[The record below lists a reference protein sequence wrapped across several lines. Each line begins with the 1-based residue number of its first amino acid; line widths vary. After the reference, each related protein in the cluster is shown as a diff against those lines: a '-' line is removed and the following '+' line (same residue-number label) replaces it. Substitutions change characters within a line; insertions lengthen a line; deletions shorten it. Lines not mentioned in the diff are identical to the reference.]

1 MPTLSSSTASRMKF
15 LPIILTL
22 LGLLN
27 GFTLRAQGP
36 KLGHINSGELV
47 SLMPETKKA
56 EHSLKKYAE
65 GMEEQ
70 VQTMLT
76 ELKAKYAD
84 FQSKS
89 KEWTESLREY
99 KTKEIQD
106 LQANIDNFQQRA
118 QQDIA
123 KRKEDLLGPVIKKA
137 EEAIKGVAK
146 EGGYDYIFDTSSGN
160 FLYTRDGDNLMEQVK
175 KKLKLP

>member
-1 MPTLSSSTASRMKF
+1 MSIAPVRNFFKAIGSICILATFFLSHSV
-15 LPIILTL
+15 
-22 LGLLN
+22 N
-27 GFTLRAQGP
+27 AQTP

-56 EHSLKKYAE
+56 EDSLKKFAE
-65 GMEEQ
+65 GMETQ
-70 VQTMLT
+70 VQAMLS
-76 ELKAKYAD
+76 ELKIKYAD

-106 LQANIDNFQQRA
+106 LQSNIDNFQQRA

-123 KRKEDLLGPVIKKA
+123 KRKDDLLGPVIKKA
-137 EEAIKGVAK
+137 EEVIKAIAK
-146 EGGYDYIFDTSSGN
+146 EGNYDYIFDTSNGS
-160 FLYTRDGDNLMEQVK
+160 FLHVREADNLMEQAK

>member
-1 MPTLSSSTASRMKF
+1 MSLLLVRTA
-15 LPIILTL
+15 
-22 LGLLN
+22 LLN
-27 GFTLRAQGP
+27 VTFLILMSTFYPNLVNAQSL

-56 EHSLKKYAE
+56 EDSLKRFAE
-65 GMEEQ
+65 GLESQ
-70 VQTMLT
+70 VQSMLT
-76 ELKAKYAD
+76 ELKTKYAD

-89 KEWTESLREY
+89 KEWGESLREY

-106 LQANIDNFQQRA
+106 LQSNIDNFQQRA

-123 KRKEDLLGPVIKKA
+123 KRKEELLGPVIKKA
-137 EEAIKGVAK
+137 EEVIKAIAK
-146 EGGYDYIFDTSSGN
+146 EGGYDYIFDTSNGS
-160 FLYTRDGDNLMEQVK
+160 FLHVNESHNLMDQAK